1 MFQIKVVEKNPNI
14 FHIQKVFSENL
25 VIYEIMWNNMTEP
38 DRPQLT
44 I

>member
-1 MFQIKVVEKNPNI
+1 MFQIKVVEKNPNT
-14 FHIQKVFSENL
+14 FHNQKIFSEKL
-25 VIYEIMWNNMTEP
+25 ASYEIMWENVTEP